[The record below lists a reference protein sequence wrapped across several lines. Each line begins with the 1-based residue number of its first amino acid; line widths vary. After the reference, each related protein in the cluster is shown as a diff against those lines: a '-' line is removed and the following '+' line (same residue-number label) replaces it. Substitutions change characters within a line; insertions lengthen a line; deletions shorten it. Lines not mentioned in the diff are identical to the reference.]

1 MIFDIIVEIDPL
13 LVDPLLVDFIVGSD
27 PRFPPDSGSYLEK
40 PDWL

>member
-1 MIFDIIVEIDPL
+1 MIFDIIVEI
-13 LVDPLLVDFIVGSD
+13 DPLLVDFIVGSD

>member
-27 PRFPPDSGSYLEK
+27 PRFLTPDSGL
-40 PDWL
+40 